1 MKKLLLITLLLP
13 FSHFGQEYV
22 DLFKIN
28 YGQTFNNDF
37 KGTEGNTKIT
47 FFEAGFTIPVV
58 LNENHALMAGADFSL
73 NSLQLFPET
82 QFTNLYS
89 TTLKLGMAST
99 WSEKWSTTIVLLP
112 KIASDYKSI
121 SNDDFYIGGVVLAKL
136 KKNENF
142 KYRFGIYASQEAFG
156 LFTTPILGWYYLSPN
171 KRFEMDMSLPIAADI
186 SYSFENLTV
195 GMDYFGIGRSFNVHY
210 ENRPTLYTAV
220 SSLEFAG
227 YLQSNI
233 LERSVLIRAKIG
245 YTTNDYEVYEQGDKV
260 DLGVSAFRF
269 GDNRE
274 QLNPSIKGGVFLK
287 LEAIY
292 RFHIK

>member
-37 KGTEGNTKIT
+37 KGTESNTKIT

-58 LNENHALMAGADFSL
+58 LNENHALIAGADFSL